1 MSEIRMA
8 DSTATDDTNARTHE
22 LDDMLAAMSKQPP
35 GDFAPAKAD
44 AAAMPPPPV
53 PRHWRVRRDPE
64 ALLDPESTAQPAC
77 TRQCRSCKATYD
89 LRHKHRVHLCTACG
103 DQALPRAARQKMAR
117 RCSTAVPTSG
127 LDLAEDSD
135 GKKLWW
141 TCPLCG
147 WRVNWKYKWA
157 STQKQKHVATRH
169 PTHKWALKVVRARFE
184 VAPLPPGETAS
195 WQCPFCPQG
204 LVAAATGKAA
214 QYARRC
220 HWERCHPDKPWKAF
234 VVSGAQRI
242 RTYQQRGVVGT
253 RNAGAARRIQA
264 IRSGVA
270 KPHQPVFF
278 QHRVGKRKG
287 RTDLFCVK
295 CRAVGTSPSD
305 LASKRCTDSARKPRD
320 LTWRITELRKAKRT
334 APMDQRPAFE
344 TLIELFSKEPAE
356 GIIAAPQRHAST
368 AAAVA
373 AASTQR
379 SAATSASRTGTD
391 LAHQQQ

>member
-1 MSEIRMA
+1 MHRLWGPSP
-8 DSTATDDTNARTHE
+8 AT
-22 LDDMLAAMSKQPP
+22 
-35 GDFAPAKAD
+35 GGAPED
-44 AAAMPPPPV
+44 GP
-53 PRHWRVRRDPE
+53 
-64 ALLDPESTAQPAC
+64 ALLHRRA
-77 TRQCRSCKATYD
+77 D
-89 LRHKHRVHLCTACG
+89 LRPGSRRGQRRQEIVVDLST
-103 DQALPRAARQKMAR
+103 LRLARELEVQ
-117 RCSTAVPTSG
+117 VG
-127 LDLAEDSD
+127 LDAEAETCSD
-135 GKKLWW
+135 A
-141 TCPLCG
+141 P
-147 WRVNWKYKWA
+147 
-157 STQKQKHVATRH
+157 SH
-169 PTHKWALKVVRARFE
+169 THKWALKVVRARFE